1 MVRTNEFLIF
11 IAENVNEE
19 ANIEG
24 AQKIIFRLSRM
35 LGLLHIKETRE
46 NFCKLARPVF
56 AEILSWEKG
65 EEELIT
71 YKLPIRL
78 EDYEPAPG
86 PPIRQYIAIALY
98 IGFQI
103 GYLIKNQSSVENELR
118 EKALLQQHQPIF
130 VENARKTFGFKVDFF
145 EISFLIFCLLFLI
158 ASIIEN
164 RNFFTLRLRLLV
176 KTFKGLIEK
185 RKKED
190 SLLPLKPSSLLF
202 EIYG

>member
-1 MVRTNEFLIF
+1 MVGTHEFIAF

-24 AQKIIFRLSRM
+24 VQKKILRLSRIV
-35 LGLLHIKETRE
+35 GSLHINAIRE
-46 NFCKLARPVF
+46 NFRKLARPVF
-56 AEILSWEKG
+56 AEILSWEKRD
-65 EEELIT
+65 EEIT
-71 YKLPIRL
+71 YTLPIRL
-78 EDYEPAPG
+78 KDYEPAPG

-103 GYLIKNQSSVENELR
+103 GYLIKNPSFVENELR
-118 EKALLQQHQPIF
+118 QKALLQQHQPIF
-130 VENARKTFGFKVDFF
+130 VENSRKTFGFKVDFF
-145 EISFLIFCLLFLI
+145 EIAFLIFCLLFLI

-164 RNFFTLRLRLLV
+164 RNFFTLRLRLV
-176 KTFKGLIEK
+176 MKTFKGLIEK

-190 SLLPLKPSSLLF
+190 PLLELKPSSLLF